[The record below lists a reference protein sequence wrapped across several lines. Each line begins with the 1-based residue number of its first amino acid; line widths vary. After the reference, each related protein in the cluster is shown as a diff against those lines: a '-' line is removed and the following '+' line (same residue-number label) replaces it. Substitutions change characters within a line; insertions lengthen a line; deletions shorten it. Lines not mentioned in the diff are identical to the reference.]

1 MFWNCKKA
9 NALKEYGVDV
19 ENNSTCSTQKTIA
32 SDTVSTIW
40 KICNSISL
48 NSYLQYA
55 TNYVSYGVYLNLKP
69 CTGLRVAGALYLH
82 FFARNLHP
90 MAQHPMKVNNNTI
103 PIRIIDDSK
112 TVISIG
118 FQQFLAS
125 IIGAMTFPYLI
136 VSVRSRNGVAISILL
151 ALSYRMHLLWN

>member
-1 MFWNCKKA
+1 MWRTTQHVR
-9 NALKEYGVDV
+9 LKRRLHPTLSAPYGRSV
-19 ENNSTCSTQKTIA
+19 
-32 SDTVSTIW
+32 
-40 KICNSISL
+40 ISL
-48 NSYLQYA
+48 NSLQY
-55 TNYVSYGVYLNLKP
+55 VSFGVYLNLKP
-69 CTGLRVAGALYLH
+69 CTGLRAAGALDLH
-82 FFARNLHP
+82 FFVRNLHP

-136 VSVRSRNGVAISILL
+136 VSAIVLIAPSQSKCPLFHSSWLL
-151 ALSYRMHLLWN
+151 YTTNSS